1 MRQCWRPA
9 VAALLVLAMG
19 GCSVPVEQ
27 SARVQ
32 DDTGVPYDLLDEDA
46 PPLVRPAPETTA
58 DVQLCF
64 VAGRTI
70 VRVIQPLEAS
80 ADPLDVVR
88 ALAVPPAD
96 PAGLTT
102 AVADDSLVSAVNVRG
117 GIAHVDLASPA
128 AAVGPDAQLL
138 VVAQLVC
145 TLTARPG
152 VGQVAFLLDGAPVQ
166 VPAPDGSLTPG
177 PVARDDYAGMIA

>member
-1 MRQCWRPA
+1 MRRRRAPT
-9 VAALLVLAMG
+9 VAAFLVVAG

-27 SARVQ
+27 SARVEA
-32 DDTGVPYDLLDEDA
+32 DTAVPFDLLNEDA
-46 PPLVRPAPETTA
+46 PPVVRPAPETTA
-58 DVQLCF
+58 DVELCF
-64 VAGRTI
+64 VAGRTL
-70 VRVIQPLEAS
+70 VRVTQALEAS
-80 ADPLDVVR
+80 ADPLEVVR

-102 AVADDSLVSAVNVRG
+102 AVADDSLVTAVDVRG

-128 AAVGPDAQLL
+128 APVGPDAQLL

-166 VPAPDGSLTPG
+166 VPTPDGSLTPG
-177 PVARDDYAGMIA
+177 PLARDDYAGMIA